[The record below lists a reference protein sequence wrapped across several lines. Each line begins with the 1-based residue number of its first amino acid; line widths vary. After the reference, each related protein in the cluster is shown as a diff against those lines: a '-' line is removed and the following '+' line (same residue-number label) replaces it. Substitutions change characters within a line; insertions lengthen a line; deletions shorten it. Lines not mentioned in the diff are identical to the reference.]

1 MMAQER
7 ETGRWALPGT
17 LSDPWPLY
25 VTAGYQEPGGRCV
38 CGVRQ
43 VCLATPVGSLRSV
56 VWECGGQPGIVVE
69 GMMSPED
76 VLVLVSRA

>member
-7 ETGRWALPGT
+7 ETGRWGFPRT
-17 LSDPWPLY
+17 LSDPWSLC
-25 VTAGYQEPGGRCV
+25 VMAGYQEPGGRCV

-56 VWECGGQPGIVVE
+56 VWECGGQPGTLAG